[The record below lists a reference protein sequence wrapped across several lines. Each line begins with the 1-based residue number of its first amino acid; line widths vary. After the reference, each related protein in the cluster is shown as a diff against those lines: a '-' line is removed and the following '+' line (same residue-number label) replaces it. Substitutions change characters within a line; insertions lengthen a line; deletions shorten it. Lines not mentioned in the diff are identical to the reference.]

1 MKTVLIT
8 GASGGLGLA
17 LSEYL
22 LKKNYFVIMHYNENF
37 NDVKKLNE
45 KYYNNSLIIK
55 ANLISK
61 EEIFKIK
68 EFLNEKNISLDCL
81 INNAAIE
88 NFGELENKNYDSFLK
103 VFLVNTMAP
112 FLLMKLFGKEIDER
126 NGSIINI
133 SSDNLVDKFD
143 YQSMEYDVSKSGL
156 NVLTKEFA
164 LKYSNAHIN
173 AILFGWLD
181 TKMNDIPFDIKKFI
195 KFVPIIKAVKM
206 IENLIETDKNGE
218 LIEVSE

>member
-1 MKTVLIT
+1 MKTVLVT

-22 LKKNYFVIMHYNENF
+22 LKHNYFVIMHYNENSEE
-37 NDVKKLNE
+37 VKKLNE
-45 KYYNNSLIIK
+45 KYFKTSLVIK
-55 ANLISK
+55 ANLINK

-68 EFLNEKNISLDCL
+68 EFLDEKNISLDCL

-88 NFGELENKNYDSFLK
+88 NFGELEDKNYDSFLK

-112 FLLMKLFGKEIDER
+112 FLLMKLFGIEI
-126 NGSIINI
+126 NQKCGSIINI
-133 SSDNLVDKFD
+133 SSDNLIDKFD

-164 LKYSNAHIN
+164 LKYQEAHIN
-173 AILFGWLD
+173 ALLFGWLD
-181 TKMNDIPFDIKKFI
+181 TKMNDIPLDIKELI
-195 KFVPIIKAVKM
+195 KFVPIKKAVKI
-206 IENLIETDKNGE
+206 IESLIETDKSGE